1 MNSPSVS
8 IPFLRYIGLD
18 VHKDYITVGGMN
30 FHQDIVLRP
39 RNVDIRRFPTWAE
52 NNLLPTDAIV
62 LEATTNTWDIYDIVA
77 PLVAKTVVAH
87 PPEVKQIANAS
98 VKLDKHDVI
107 RLIRLLIV
115 DMVPEVWVPPVY
127 VRELRALMSYRWRLL
142 KMSTMVINRLR
153 SLLHRHNIPGP
164 EGKLYALKNQ
174 DFWNDLPLSSIENMR
189 VNQELATLRHLRSL
203 IDEIQDQLAI
213 LSNSEPWKDQVVYL
227 MQLPGVGLVVS
238 MTVLSAIG
246 DISRFPSAKKLVG
259 YAGLG
264 AGVHHSGRTKRGKRI
279 TKRGRRELRWAMVEA
294 AWRAVRCDPHWKAQ
308 FEDLKKRKHH
318 SQAIVAIARKMLVV
332 VWHVLSKQEPC
343 RHSHDDDLAYKMLT
357 WSQHL
362 DEDAL
367 HGMSRQQFAKY
378 GLLRLGTGKNIQRIV
393 RNGKPRR
400 LAPADEVFALLPDL
414 RPPK

>member
-1 MNSPSVS
+1 MKSPTES
-8 IPFLRYIGLD
+8 IPYERYIGLD
-18 VHKDYITVGGMN
+18 VHKEYVTVGGMN
-30 FHQDIVLRP
+30 FHQEVVLRP
-39 RNVDIRRFPTWAE
+39 RNVDMRRFRAWAE
-52 NNLLPTDAIV
+52 NNLRPTDAVV

-98 VKLDKHDVI
+98 VKIDKHDVI

-115 DMVPEVWVPPVY
+115 NMVPEVWVPPAH

-164 EGKLYALKNQ
+164 EGKLYAIKNQ
-174 DFWNDLPLSSIENMR
+174 HFWDDLELSPIENMR
-189 VNQELATLRHLRSL
+189 VRQELATLRQLRAH
-203 IDEIQDQLAI
+203 IDEIQEQLAI
-213 LSNSEPWKDQVVYL
+213 LSNSDPWKDQAVYL
-227 MQLPGVGLVVS
+227 MQLPGVGLVVT
-238 MTVLSAIG
+238 MTVLSSIG
-246 DISRFPSAKKLVG
+246 DIFRFPSAKKLVG

-264 AGVHHSGRTKRGKRI
+264 AGVHHSGKTKRGKRI
-279 TKRGRRELRWAMVEA
+279 TKRGRRELRWALVEA

-308 FEDLKKRKHH
+308 FEELKKRKHK

-343 RHSHDDDLAYKMLT
+343 RLSQDEDLAYKMII
-357 WSQHL
+357 WSQRL

-367 HGMSRQQFAKY
+367 QGMTRQQFAKY
-378 GLLRLGTGKNIQRIV
+378 GLLRLGAGKNIERIV
-393 RNGKPRR
+393 RNGFSRR
-400 LAPADEVFALLPDL
+400 LASAEDVLTLKPEL
-414 RPPK
+414 RPPQ